1 MVHGMD
7 ECLRTSKLINQ
18 SDDRLGNIEYQTTN
32 FLDFVIS
39 PSPVAKSYAKWI
51 IFTRKAKR
59 RSLILIF
66 YINIF
71 VNYSYEI
78 EENVSPPFSKV
89 FPFH

>member
-32 FLDFVIS
+32 FVDFVIS

-59 RSLILIF
+59 RSF
-66 YINIF
+66 DINIF
-71 VNYSYEI
+71 VNYIYEI